1 MRSAPMPLVCRREP
15 SIWPNMMPTIERIIA
30 TSIATARML
39 MAERKG
45 RCSRLPMTNLF
56 MLFA

>member
-1 MRSAPMPLVCRREP
+1 M
-15 SIWPNMMPTIERIIA
+15 ERIIA
-30 TSIATARML
+30 TSMVTARML

-45 RCSRLPMTNLF
+45 RCSKLPITNLF

>member
-1 MRSAPMPLVCRREP
+1 V
-15 SIWPNMMPTIERIIA
+15 

-39 MAERKG
+39 IDDLKG
-45 RCSRLPMTNLF
+45 RCSKFPMTNLF